1 MMPWCFRDLPFK
13 KKRYITFAI
22 SFASNFIGGT
32 EFAIILPSIW
42 RYLQQLGVTNE
53 AYLGLVTSS
62 FSLASLFSGMLVGYW
77 TDRSGDVRKIAL
89 FMNLFQ
95 IAGNLF
101 YFIGFFPWILLLGR
115 FISGIGAGLNTVMY
129 AEVSRSTT
137 AEERTSV
144 LTCMF
149 ALRQLSMSFAPAYNL
164 AIANINFQLG
174 GIQVTEENFPG
185 LLMAVI
191 CIIFEFVFFFLYFNL
206 SEEFQLEEKRRMA
219 REAQSSYGACDSRTS
234 LGEELEKELLQKSF
248 SSPDCKTE
256 EGEEVRRTRTSLAA
270 LDVAKLKDEP
280 PFKTLEVYRREFL
293 KVSVI
298 ALLLS
303 QMTAYLCQTL
313 IETIIPPVMQIDFGL
328 GNRENSYLYMATG
341 GESLVIYV
349 IVILA
354 SKWGIQERSM
364 ILCGS
369 AVIVYA
375 LVHNLLLGL
384 YLLPDTPDLLP
395 YFVAGCMVM
404 FAGVPAVCVCTMCLT
419 TKLVDRRA
427 QGLLHGVRRAYNSM
441 GIVIGPLWGGGFVF
455 EPIPL
460 YILPLAFV
468 LLYAIHYFVSALKL
482 PPR

>member
-1 MMPWCFRDLPFK
+1 M
-13 KKRYITFAI
+13 
-22 SFASNFIGGT
+22 
-32 EFAIILPSIW
+32 
-42 RYLQQLGVTNE
+42 E
-53 AYLGLVTSS
+53 A

-89 FMNLFQ
+89 LMNLFQ

-149 ALRQLSMSFAPAYNL
+149 ALRQLSISFAPAYNL

-174 GIQVTEENFPG
+174 GIRVTEENFPG
-185 LLMAVI
+185 ILMAVI
-191 CIIFEFVFFFLYFNL
+191 CIIFEFVFFFFYFNL
-206 SEEFQLEEKRRMA
+206 SEEFQWEEEKKRRKA
-219 REAQSSYGACDSRTS
+219 REAESSYGACDSRTS
-234 LGEELEKELLQKSF
+234 LGEELEKKLLQKSF
-248 SSPDCKTE
+248 SSPNSKTE
-256 EGEEVRRTRTSLAA
+256 EGEEVKRTQMPSTA
-270 LDVAKLKDEP
+270 LDGAKLDEP
-280 PFKTLEVYRREFL
+280 PLNAREIYRRG
-293 KVSVI
+293 
-298 ALLLS
+298 
-303 QMTAYLCQTL
+303 T
-313 IETIIPPVMQIDFGL
+313 TIIPPVMQTDFGL

-341 GESLVIYV
+341 GESLVVYV
-349 IVILA
+349 MVILL
-354 SKWGIQERSM
+354 SKWRIQDRSM

-404 FAGVPAVCVCTMCLT
+404 FAGVPAVCVCTMCLI

-427 QGLLHGVRRAYNSM
+427 QGLLHGVRRACNSI

-455 EPIPL
+455 EPLPL

-468 LLYAIHYFVSALKL
+468 LLYAVSPILHIKTDVFDDV
-482 PPR
+482 